1 MAQQVV
7 SDDLTVIKGIG
18 PAIQEKLRA
27 LGIATFSDLARADP
41 KAWGLKGPQPISE
54 ARVRGWIEAARQ
66 RTVDRHAR
74 MLVDVHPRFPG
85 QLFRSRNH
93 SFNPKPRMNNMA
105 SSRGGLQLSPS
116 SARSGLRAR
125 P

>member
-1 MAQQVV
+1 MWNEIFKRWIDLLFWWVPKDRAKPPEEAKERAPSATQQSAGREPEVAPQVV

-41 KAWGLKGPQPISE
+41 KPLTERLKGAQPISE

-66 RTVDRHAR
+66 RA
-74 MLVDVHPRFPG
+74 
-85 QLFRSRNH
+85 
-93 SFNPKPRMNNMA
+93 KA
-105 SSRGGLQLSPS
+105 
-116 SARSGLRAR
+116 
-125 P
+125 